1 MLDRHLWR
9 DFIAVTS
16 SVAVLGVGVGS
27 TLPLTALLLTARGLG
42 PELVGWMTAA
52 VAAGGVIGTFSAPP
66 ATLRFGRKRVMLMCV
81 TLAAL
86 SVIALQFIDSLWVW
100 ALLRAAF
107 GAAMAPLFVIG
118 EAWINSLPGDASR
131 GRVVAIYS
139 TSFTLCQVVGPLL
152 TDMLTRVPQQ
162 AFLICG
168 AVFLL
173 GIPGIASAR
182 DAASMRSATPTT
194 RRVNQECLEDAILA
208 GNTIAGDNP
217 TTARVNP
224 VIAEK
229 DSAASW
235 WAILRM
241 APAIVAGAGL
251 FAAFDNIML
260 SFLPLFALDHGLPQS
275 RALTAV
281 VVVFAGDAALQ
292 FLAGWLADRF
302 GHARVHRLAGIAMC
316 VLLPLLPLA
325 VCFPALWE
333 LYLFVLGGVAGS
345 IYTLSM
351 VSSGERFSG
360 GALLR
365 ASGLIALTWSLAS
378 GVGPAATGMVV
389 QHFGGNAMP
398 AVLWIM
404 ALGFLLSTR
413 RRAQLP

>member
-1 MLDRHLWR
+1 MLDKHLWR
-9 DFIAVTS
+9 DFVAVTS

-27 TLPLTALLLTARGLG
+27 TLPLTALLLTAHGSG
-42 PELVGWMTAA
+42 PEVVGWMTAA
-52 VAAGGVIGTFSAPP
+52 VAIGGVIGTFSAPP
-66 ATLRFGRKRVMLMCV
+66 ATLRFGRKRVMLTCV

-86 SVIALQFIDSLWVW
+86 TVISLQFIDSLWIW
-100 ALLRAAF
+100 AILRVAF
-107 GAAMAPLFVIG
+107 GASMAPLFVIG

-131 GRVVAIYS
+131 GRVVAIYT

-152 TDMLTRVPQQ
+152 TDVLTRVPEH

-173 GIPGIASAR
+173 GIPGIAAAR
-182 DAASMRSATPTT
+182 DAAPAG
-194 RRVNQECLEDAILA
+194 RRADPHDS
-208 GNTIAGDNP
+208 GGTIAGNG
-217 TTARVNP
+217 AA
-224 VIAEK
+224 IANK
-229 DSAASW
+229 DSVASW
-235 WAILRM
+235 WAIVRV
-241 APAIVAGAGL
+241 APAIVAGAAL
-251 FAAFDNIML
+251 FAAFDNIIL
-260 SFLPLFALDHGLPQS
+260 SFLPLFALDHGLTQS

-281 VVVFAGDAALQ
+281 VAVFAGDAALQ
-292 FLAGWLADRF
+292 FLAGWLADHF
-302 GHARVHRLAGIAMC
+302 GYERVHRVAGIAMC
-316 VLLPLLPLA
+316 VLLPLLPVA
-325 VCFPALWE
+325 VRFPGLWE
-333 LYLFVLGGVAGS
+333 AYLLVLGGIAGS

-404 ALGFLLSTR
+404 ALGFLIATR

>member
-9 DFIAVTS
+9 DFVAVTS
-16 SVAVLGVGVGS
+16 SVAVLGIGVGS
-27 TLPLTALLLTARGLG
+27 TLPLTALLLTSRGSG
-42 PELVGWMTAA
+42 PEVVGWMTAA

-66 ATLRFGRKRVMLMCV
+66 ATLRFGRKRVMLICV
-81 TLAAL
+81 ILAAL
-86 SVIALQFIDSLWVW
+86 SVVSLQFFDSLWVW
-100 ALLRAAF
+100 AILRAAF

-131 GRVVAIYS
+131 GRVVAIYT

-152 TDMLTRVPQQ
+152 TDILTRVPQQ

-173 GIPGIASAR
+173 GIPGVASAR
-182 DAASMRSATPTT
+182 DAAPARGAAPAT
-194 RRVNQECLEDAILA
+194 RRANLRSPDSVIP
-208 GNTIAGDNP
+208 GDNAVP
-217 TTARVNP
+217 GDNVA
-224 VIAEK
+224 IAEK

-235 WAILRM
+235 WAIVRM
-241 APAIVAGAGL
+241 APTIVAGAGL
-251 FAAFDNIML
+251 FAAFDNIIL
-260 SFLPLFALDHGLPQS
+260 SFLPLFALDHGLTQS

-281 VVVFAGDAALQ
+281 VAVFAGDAALQ
-292 FLAGWLADRF
+292 FLAGWLADYF
-302 GHARVHRLAGIAMC
+302 GYERVHRAAGISMC
-316 VLLPLLPLA
+316 ILLPLLPLA
-325 VCFPALWE
+325 VQFPGLWE
-333 LYLFVLGGVAGS
+333 LYLFMLGGVAGS

-404 ALGFLLSTR
+404 ALGFLIATR
-413 RRAQLP
+413 RRGAQLP

>member
-1 MLDRHLWR
+1 MLDKHLWR
-9 DFIAVTS
+9 DFVAVTS

-27 TLPLTALLLTARGLG
+27 TLPLTALLLTARGSG
-42 PELVGWMTAA
+42 PEVVGWMTAA
-52 VAAGGVIGTFSAPP
+52 VAVGGVFGTLAAPP
-66 ATLRFGRKRVMLMCV
+66 ATLRFGRKRVMLMGV

-86 SVIALQFIDSLWVW
+86 SVISLQFMDSLWLW

-107 GAAMAPLFVIG
+107 GASMAPLFVIG
-118 EAWINSLPGDASR
+118 EAWINSLPGDSSR
-131 GRVVAIYS
+131 GRVVAIYT

-152 TDMLTRVPQQ
+152 TDVLTRVPEH

-173 GIPGIASAR
+173 GIPGIAAAR
-182 DAASMRSATPTT
+182 DAGHG
-194 RRVNQECLEDAILA
+194 
-208 GNTIAGDNP
+208 GNHPAV
-217 TTARVNP
+217 A
-224 VIAEK
+224 AK

-235 WAILRM
+235 WAIVRM

-251 FAAFDNIML
+251 FAAFDNIVL
-260 SFLPLFALDHGLPQS
+260 SFLPLFALDHGLTQS

-281 VVVFAGDAALQ
+281 VAVFAGDAALQ
-292 FLAGWLADRF
+292 FLAGWLADHF
-302 GHARVHRLAGIAMC
+302 GYERVHRAAGISMC
-316 VLLPLLPLA
+316 VLLPLLPVA
-325 VCFPALWE
+325 VRFPGLWE

-378 GVGPAATGMVV
+378 GVGPAATGMVI
-389 QHFGGNAMP
+389 QHLGGNAMP
-398 AVLWIM
+398 AVLWFM
-404 ALGFLLSTR
+404 ALGFLITTRR

>member
-1 MLDRHLWR
+1 MLDKHLWR
-9 DFIAVTS
+9 DFLAVTS

-27 TLPLTALLLTARGLG
+27 TLPLTALLLTARGSG
-42 PELVGWMTAA
+42 PEVVGWMTAA
-52 VAAGGVIGTFSAPP
+52 VAGGGVIGTFSAPP
-66 ATLRFGRKRVMLMCV
+66 ATLRFGRKRVMLICV

-86 SVIALQFIDSLWVW
+86 SVISLQFIDSLGIW

-107 GAAMAPLFVIG
+107 GASMAPLFVIG
-118 EAWINSLPGDASR
+118 EAWINSLPGDSSR
-131 GRVVAIYS
+131 GRVVAIYT
-139 TSFTLCQVVGPLL
+139 TSFTLCQVLGPLL
-152 TDMLTRVPQQ
+152 TDVLARVPQH

-173 GIPGIASAR
+173 GIPGIAAAR
-182 DAASMRSATPTT
+182 DAAPAITGDGIASPGVDPSSAG
-194 RRVNQECLEDAILA
+194 
-208 GNTIAGDNP
+208 GNNA
-217 TTARVNP
+217 P
-224 VIAEK
+224 VADK

-235 WAILRM
+235 WAIVRM

-251 FAAFDNIML
+251 FAAFDNVIL
-260 SFLPLFALDHGLPQS
+260 SFLPLFALDHGLTQS

-281 VVVFAGDAALQ
+281 VAVFAGDAALQ

-302 GHARVHRLAGIAMC
+302 GYERVHRGAGIGMC
-316 VLLPLLPLA
+316 VLLPLLPIA
-325 VCFPALWE
+325 VRFPALWE
-333 LYLFVLGGVAGS
+333 SYLVVLGGIAGS

-404 ALGFLLSTR
+404 AVGFSIATHR
-413 RRAQLP
+413 RQLP

>member
-1 MLDRHLWR
+1 MLDKHLWR
-9 DFIAVTS
+9 DFVAVTS

-27 TLPLTALLLTARGLG
+27 TLPLTALLLTARGSG
-42 PELVGWMTAA
+42 PEVVGWMTAA
-52 VAAGGVIGTFSAPP
+52 VAVGGVIGTVSAPP
-66 ATLRFGRKRVMLMCV
+66 ATLRFGRKRVMLICV

-86 SVIALQFIDSLWVW
+86 WVISLQFIDSLWIW

-107 GAAMAPLFVIG
+107 GASMAPLFVIG
-118 EAWINSLPGDASR
+118 EAWINSLPGDSSR
-131 GRVVAIYS
+131 GRVVAIYT

-152 TDMLTRVPQQ
+152 TDVLTRVPDH

-173 GIPGIASAR
+173 GIPGIAAAR
-182 DAASMRSATPTT
+182 DAAPAITGDGIASPGVDPSSAG
-194 RRVNQECLEDAILA
+194 
-208 GNTIAGDNP
+208 GNNP
-217 TTARVNP
+217 P
-224 VIAEK
+224 VADK

-235 WAILRM
+235 WAIVRM

-251 FAAFDNIML
+251 FAAFDNVIL
-260 SFLPLFALDHGLPQS
+260 SFLPLFALDHGLTQS

-281 VVVFAGDAALQ
+281 VAVFAGDAALQ

-302 GHARVHRLAGIAMC
+302 GHERVHRAAGISMC
-316 VLLPLLPLA
+316 VLLPLLPIA
-325 VCFPALWE
+325 VRFPALWE
-333 LYLFVLGGVAGS
+333 LYLVVLGGIAGS

-378 GVGPAATGMVV
+378 GVGPAATGVVV
-389 QHFGGNAMP
+389 QRFGGNAMP

-404 ALGFLLSTR
+404 AVGFLIAT